1 MFKIPKM
8 KILLIGTLLTTIGI
22 VGCQTGGG
30 YGYGSGGPIDEAS
43 VGIGADGVFND
54 PSPSTF
60 EFPTTKTGES
70 DRIKKSYHT
79 APPMVAHTFVEYLPI
94 TMENNEC
101 MECHD
106 KPKLIDREY
115 IKGKKLAMSDDH
127 YGGFGGR
134 GDKDEVS
141 GSHYTCT
148 TCHAPASDAQP
159 LVENTF

>member
-1 MFKIPKM
+1 MKI
-8 KILLIGTLLTTIGI
+8 KILLVSTLLTTIGI
-22 VGCQTGGG
+22 VGCQTGG
-30 YGYGSGGPIDEAS
+30 PVDEAS

-60 EFPTTKTGES
+60 DYPTTEAGKS
-70 DRIKKSYHT
+70 DRVAKSYHT
-79 APPMVAHTFVEYLPI
+79 APPMVPHTVAEYLPI
-94 TMENNEC
+94 TMETNEC

-115 IKGKKLAMSDDH
+115 VKGKKLAMPQDH
-127 YGGFGGR
+127 YGGFGGK

-141 GSHYTCT
+141 GARYTCSQ
-148 TCHAPASDAQP
+148 CHAPMSDAQP

>member
-1 MFKIPKM
+1 MKIKIRKI

-22 VGCQTGGG
+22 VGCQSGGG
-30 YGYGSGGPIDEAS
+30 YIDEAS

-54 PSPSTF
+54 PSPATF
-60 EFPTTKTGES
+60 NFPTTKTGES
-70 DRIKKSYHT
+70 DLIPTSYHT

-101 MECHD
+101 LECHD
-106 KPKLIDREY
+106 KPKLIDRDY
-115 IKGKKLAMSDDH
+115 IKGKKLSMSAAH
-127 YGGFGGR
+127 YGGFGGS
-134 GDKDEVS
+134 GDEDEVS